1 MVNRKAAILL
11 GMLMCALVFAP
22 NAEGL
27 TIASGKVGVGFI
39 PDGKIFGG
47 HAKVGVGPFSF
58 FTEFFKKSGTTTAN
72 FGGNIFQLKIPT
84 PGFQPY
90 FEGGGG
96 ISRSSGGGTSKTR
109 LMASAAAGAEMGLS
123 GKTGLFGQVKYI
135 YTFGAKKL
143 GIERVRDVAIQA
155 GLVFKLGI

>member
-72 FGGNIFQLKIPT
+72 FGGNLLSIKLPSPSLK
-84 PGFQPY
+84 PY
-90 FEGGGG
+90 FECGGG
-96 ISRSSGGGTSKTR
+96 ISRSSGGDTSKTY
-109 LMASAAAGAEMGLS
+109 LMLNAVAGAEMGMS
-123 GKTGLFGQVKYI
+123 AGTGLFGQVKYI
-135 YTFGAKKL
+135 YTFGTETLA
-143 GIERVRDVAIQA
+143 VRDVAIQA
-155 GLVFKLGI
+155 GLVFNLGL